1 MTMPVLRACRI
12 VEVLQGVGFQE
23 NQAQAVASLIRRSR
37 GLDQSFITRED
48 LVGSIDSFEQRM
60 IARFALFEQ
69 RMTIRLGLMLFAAAG
84 LALAA
89 AKFL

>member
-1 MTMPVLRACRI
+1 
-12 VEVLQGVGFQE
+12 
-23 NQAQAVASLIRRSR
+23 
-37 GLDQSFITRED
+37 
-48 LVGSIDSFEQRM
+48 M

-84 LALAA
+84 LALVA